1 MSRELGAT
9 IDVIKFS
16 RSEMRNRKPMA
27 AMAAVVLAACSSPT
41 PKHVDDAETAEPE
54 LTAEGIV
61 AAQAAGYTLV
71 NKNGEQILC
80 RRNAQTG
87 SRLQHTTTCLT
98 AREWTRMRNSSR
110 KTLEDMTR
118 GQRPPCDLD
127 GSC

>member
-1 MSRELGAT
+1 MWTKKR
-9 IDVIKFS
+9 VVV
-16 RSEMRNRKPMA
+16 MA
-27 AMAAVVLAACSSPT
+27 GFLLAACASPT
-41 PKHVDDAETAEPE
+41 PKQVDDSGTAAPE

-71 NKNGEQILC
+71 NRNGEQILC
-80 RRNAQTG
+80 RRDAQTG